1 MLLGIAITSPCFWQ
15 DENEF
20 TFELFKHVFRSCN
33 GSSLSMLDK
42 RFNMLRHAGQI
53 VYEVGKDLYS

>member
-1 MLLGIAITSPCFWQ
+1 MNSLGIAITSPCFWQ
-15 DENEF
+15 DEEEF
-20 TFELFKHVFRSCN
+20 TFELFEHVFRSSN

-53 VYEVGKDLYS
+53 VYEVG